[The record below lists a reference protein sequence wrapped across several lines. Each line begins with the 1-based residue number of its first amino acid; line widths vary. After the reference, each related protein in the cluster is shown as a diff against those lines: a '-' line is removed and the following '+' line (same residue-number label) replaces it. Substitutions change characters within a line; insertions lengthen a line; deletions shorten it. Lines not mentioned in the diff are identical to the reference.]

1 MKLFGTKEKEKYDK
15 KSYTNEENDVAENA
29 NCCLFLQKP
38 NYSNENN
45 KSWGIQFIEI
55 ISTWTHGYKNTSYHK
70 VMGVL
75 TNAKSSKCPLFEQ
88 SYTSKVK
95 SLKDLFKRI

>member
-38 NYSNENN
+38 NYSKEYN
-45 KSWGIQFIEI
+45 KS
-55 ISTWTHGYKNTSYHK
+55 
-70 VMGVL
+70 
-75 TNAKSSKCPLFEQ
+75 
-88 SYTSKVK
+88 
-95 SLKDLFKRI
+95 